1 MAHVVAA
8 SESLLP
14 EGVTPSTGRAPARER
29 WSWALYD
36 FSNTIWSMNV
46 VSLYF
51 ATWLVVDL
59 GASNAAYSWA
69 TSISSIVMAVSVP
82 ILGAISDARRRRK
95 PWVVWFTVIS
105 CVATAA
111 IGYIGT
117 RGVPMYGEAVVG
129 GSTRPES
136 YHISGM
142 PLLMIAIAF
151 SVANYAYQ
159 AAQPFYNAMLPELV
173 PPEELGTLSGL
184 GTAVGYTGTIVG
196 LLLVAPFFDGQIPFV
211 GAISSTFTGVL
222 HTIFPTT
229 STGGRV
235 ATFMPTAVLFL
246 LFSLP
251 LFFFCRDRNPAPRG
265 APIRW
270 RQAFVEVGNTVRDA
284 REHPGTLRFIIASF
298 IYQDAVGTI
307 AAVLGLYAIKAVGFH
322 QSEVNTLYILLTV
335 PAVLGSYICG
345 WLVDRFGAQRALFG
359 VILGWAVLLLGLIAL
374 PGKPAFWVLGA
385 LIGFIFGGVP
395 TAERPLLLSLVPD
408 REAGRFFSL
417 MLLSSR
423 AASFLGPLVWAYAV
437 DGLEPRYGS
446 GVAYRVGVGTVAV
459 FFIASLFVL
468 HGVPNRRRPV
478 ITAHDLAE
486 GATPASGA

>member
-1 MAHVVAA
+1 MTRA
-8 SESLLP
+8 S
-14 EGVTPSTGRAPARER
+14 GRER

-36 FSNTIWSMNV
+36 FANTIWSMNV
-46 VSLYF
+46 VSLYL

-69 TSISSIVMAVSVP
+69 TSISSIIMAVSVP
-82 ILGAISDARRRRK
+82 LLGAISDATRRRK
-95 PWVVWFTVIS
+95 PWVVWFTLIS

-117 RGVPMYGEAVVG
+117 HGGVPLFGESVTG
-129 GSTRPES
+129 GTTRPAN
-136 YHISGM
+136 YHIGGM
-142 PLLMIAIAF
+142 PLLMIGVAF

-159 AAQPFYNAMLPELV
+159 AAQPFYNSMLPELV
-173 PPEELGTLSGL
+173 PPEELGVLSGL
-184 GTAVGYTGTIVG
+184 GTAVGYMGTIVG
-196 LLLVAPFFDGQIPFV
+196 LLLVAPFFDGQLPFI
-211 GAISSTFTGVL
+211 GALSSRFLNAL

-265 APIRW
+265 TPVQW
-270 RQAFVEVGNTVRDA
+270 RKAFREVGNTIRDA

-307 AAVLGLYAIKAVGFH
+307 AAVLGLYAIKAVGFR
-322 QSEVNTLYILLTV
+322 QGEVNTLYILLTV
-335 PAVLGSYICG
+335 PAVIGSYICG
-345 WLVDRFGAQRALFG
+345 RLVDRFGAKRTLFG
-359 VILGWAVLLLGLIAL
+359 VILGWTVLLLGVIAL

-385 LIGFIFGGVP
+385 LIGFIFGGIP
-395 TAERPLLLSLVPD
+395 TAERPLLLSLVPE

-437 DGLEPRYGS
+437 DGLEPGHGP
-446 GVAYRVGVGTVAV
+446 GVAYRVGVVTVVV
-459 FFIASLFVL
+459 FFLASLFVL
-468 HGVPNRRRPV
+468 HGVPNHLRPTL
-478 ITAHDLAE
+478 TAHDLAE
-486 GATPASGA
+486 DGV